1 MRTDNLKNNKSNVRD
16 PRGESLDQRILRL
29 QSLYDT
35 DITTG
40 AEPARRDPDAIV
52 GGRLNPRQYK
62 QMMNYLTREKK
73 KQNTDERRE
82 PNKDKPIPKTPTKF
96 AKSQKDIK
104 DEFEVIE
111 IPMLMKE
118 FEEFILENPSKNFQ
132 DFLKEQKL
140 INQKQKKQ
148 LDDMILAGAISKINE
163 SMSGIM
169 QNLARGG
176 IIRDPSF
183 TYYNSGG
190 KVKKPKPV
198 KQIDIM
204 DYHRL
209 GMSVSNLSDYEKKL
223 VSDLLQKTLP
233 TSFKKD

>member
-1 MRTDNLKNNKSNVRD
+1 
-16 PRGESLDQRILRL
+16 
-29 QSLYDT
+29 
-35 DITTG
+35 
-40 AEPARRDPDAIV
+40 
-52 GGRLNPRQYK
+52 
-62 QMMNYLTREKK
+62 
-73 KQNTDERRE
+73 
-82 PNKDKPIPKTPTKF
+82 
-96 AKSQKDIK
+96 
-104 DEFEVIE
+104 
-111 IPMLMKE
+111 
-118 FEEFILENPSKNFQ
+118 
-132 DFLKEQKL
+132 
-140 INQKQKKQ
+140 
-148 LDDMILAGAISKINE
+148 
-163 SMSGIM
+163 MSGIM